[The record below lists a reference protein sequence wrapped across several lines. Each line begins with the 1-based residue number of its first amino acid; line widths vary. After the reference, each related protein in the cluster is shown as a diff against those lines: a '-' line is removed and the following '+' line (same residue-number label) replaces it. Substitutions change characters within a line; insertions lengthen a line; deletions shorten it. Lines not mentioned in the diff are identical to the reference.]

1 MMKRGRIVLLAVV
14 VFAGVTA
21 TPSHAFNQPPL
32 NLGLTDI
39 LDGGIP
45 GVGTFFTEY
54 VQAYQSSS
62 FKDGDGDEIP
72 GAPDVSFL
80 LSMNQLVHVYKHKI
94 LGAHIGVDLLLPVVA
109 ITTTGSLPTG
119 APPPAPAF
127 FPISSNSGVLGD
139 LTFGPFLQWL
149 DTKLLGRPYV
159 QRLELDFTFPTGQY
173 DSQYLINPGSNHWV
187 IEPYYAFTW
196 FLTPKF
202 STSWRI
208 HYTYS
213 TKNDDPFD
221 AYQAAGVT
229 EITPGEAFHF
239 NYSFEYEFFKGF
251 RGALAGYYLKQLSED
266 DTNIGDLKNITGD
279 STTKEQVFAIG
290 PAIHYF
296 FSDKFSAG
304 LKTQWETSVENRPE
318 GNRTTLR
325 FTYLF

>member
-1 MMKRGRIVLLAVV
+1 MMKRGSVFLLMAFVLTGICGSPAQ
-14 VFAGVTA
+14 
-21 TPSHAFNQPPL
+21 AFNQPPL

-39 LDGGIP
+39 LDGGVP

-54 VQAYQSSS
+54 VQAYQSDE
-62 FKDGDGDEIP
+62 FKDKDGNEIP
-72 GAPDVSFL
+72 GSPDVAFL
-80 LSMNQLVHVYKHKI
+80 LSMNQLVHVYKHKF
-94 LGAHIGVDLLLPVVA
+94 LGAHIGVDLLIPVVA
-109 ITTTGSLPTG
+109 ISTTGSLPTG
-119 APPPAPAF
+119 AAPPAPAF
-127 FPISSNSGVLGD
+127 FPLSSNASVLGD
-139 LTFGPFLQWL
+139 IGFGPFLQWL
-149 DTKLLGRPYV
+149 DTKLLGRPFV
-159 QRLELDFTFPTGQY
+159 HRFELDFYFPTGQH
-173 DSQYLINPGSNHWV
+173 DSQYVLNPGSNHWV

-208 HYTYS
+208 HYTFN

-221 AYQAAGVT
+221 GLQAAGVS
-229 EITPGEAFHF
+229 EITPGQAFHF

-251 RGALAGYYLKQLSED
+251 RGAVAGYYLKQTTED
-266 DTNIGDLKNITGD
+266 DTNLGELND
-279 STTKEQVFAIG
+279 SKEQVFAIG

-318 GNRTTLR
+318 GNATTLR